1 MVYEEILV
9 GWPRSKYKITQ
20 MFTTIALYSQL
31 GPFLFVSTAPSS
43 EQIFFIVKTG
53 TAGVA

>member
-20 MFTTIALYSQL
+20 VFMSIAPCSQL
-31 GPFLFVSTAPSS
+31 GPFLFVSNAPSS
-43 EQIFFIVKTG
+43 EHNFFIVKTG
-53 TAGVA
+53 TARVA